1 MGWQPVRWT
10 RRNRIW
16 RTYRVA
22 RLLFRTLWIMY
33 RERNRVMRARARG
46 ELDARPDIAALQRM
60 LREFRQTAIAL
71 GGLLIKL
78 GQFLSARA
86 DLLPAEA
93 LAELAQLQDEVPAE
107 SFADI
112 QRVIER
118 ELKAPLDD
126 IFTFVERTPAGSASL
141 GQVHRAQLKD
151 GRLVAV
157 KVQRP
162 GIGQIVRTDLSTLR
176 FVLEVV
182 RRLSPTAD
190 AIMDLRGLHREF
202 TRTVQQELDYQRE
215 GHNAERF
222 ARLFAQEADI
232 SVPAVLWQYSTR
244 SVLTLEWMGGVKITN
259 ITQLDAIGVNREK
272 LATRLIG
279 TYFKQVLEL
288 GFFHADPHPGNIFVQ
303 MEPDGAR
310 LNFVDFGMMGSI
322 TPRMKEGVRDCFLG
336 VVRQDGALV
345 TRGLEVLGF
354 IGERANR
361 EAIEQAIMLMLGQ
374 FSNVSF
380 GELRQLDPGDIL
392 SDVEMLLYDQPLRL
406 PANFAF
412 LGRALSML
420 VGLATTLSPE
430 FNFMEAATPYANQF
444 MRQDGFETL
453 LRLFGASS
461 AQQLGRD
468 LVRESVALARSVS
481 SIPRTLER
489 VLERAERG
497 DLRLI
502 IESPTLDPRLRRR
515 IRREMASGL
524 LNRPVPAWVPLG
536 LVGVLWLTIVA
547 RRRNGHG

>member
-222 ARLFAQEADI
+222 ARLFAEEADI

>member
-1 MGWQPVRWT
+1 VGWQPVRWT

-222 ARLFAQEADI
+222 ARLFAEEADI